1 MIELIRRLALAAGV
15 AWGIWLVMWSP
26 EAVFRVEAIDF
37 AERYRAEYAPR
48 SGAALPSVT
57 SAAREFLRRNTNP
70 GSAEAYR
77 DRKLEHR
84 LLKPA
89 GDANP
94 WFARAAAAG
103 GLWLGMDD
111 PDIQR
116 YLDQMRAIRA
126 VWLVSYLPTSISP
139 NHFLEIRWETTP
151 RESKAP
157 RELVFPHREAG
168 FAWMAAGLLLYLI
181 LPVRSPRPDE
191 AHHDRVILAML
202 DAVAIFFF
210 AVIFFF
216 PLYLA
221 DSAAEALDN
230 LAGGTGFFWAIAG
243 LFLLRLLMNA
253 AAAARRVS
261 PTQDGLVFAS
271 FSGSRAV
278 PLHQIR
284 RAEPLLRRGEPAGL
298 RLHLADGSPVNFD
311 WSQMMNVEP
320 ARRALRQFIRN
331 GG

>member
-1 MIELIRRLALAAGV
+1 MIELLRRLAMAAGV
-15 AWGIWLVMWSP
+15 AWGVWLVMWSP

-37 AERYRAEYAPR
+37 AERYQAEYAPR
-48 SGAALPSVT
+48 SGPRLPGVT

-70 GSAEAYR
+70 GSVEAYR
-77 DRKLEHR
+77 GRKLENR

-89 GDANP
+89 GDANA
-94 WFARAAAAG
+94 WFQRASAAR

-116 YLDQMRAIRA
+116 NLDQMRAIRA

-151 RESKAP
+151 RDSKAP
-157 RELVFPHREAG
+157 RELVYPYRNAG
-168 FAWMAAGLLLYLI
+168 FAWIAAGLLLYLI
-181 LPVRSPRPDE
+181 LPVRSPRPGE
-191 AHHDRVILAML
+191 AHHDPAMLAML

-210 AVIFFF
+210 AAIFFF
-216 PLYLA
+216 PLHLA
-221 DSAAEALDN
+221 DSPAEALDN
-230 LAGGTGFFWAIAG
+230 LAGGTGFFWTIAA
-243 LFLLRLLMNA
+243 LFLLRLIMNA
-253 AAAARRVS
+253 AAAARRVL
-261 PTQDGLVFAS
+261 PTQDGLVFTS
-271 FSGSRAV
+271 LTGSRAV
-278 PLHQIR
+278 PLHHIR

-298 RLHLADGSPVNFD
+298 TLHLAEGSPVHFD

-320 ARRALRQFIRN
+320 ARRALRHYVRN